1 MYIRNEKDHE
11 LPLSS
16 PTPLQKI
23 GSKLDLNNADLIG
36 CTVKSENEV
45 PQRRFMV
52 VDIYQEMIKNSLTMK
67 NEKNKTLN

>member
-1 MYIRNEKDHE
+1 MYIRDEKDHE

-36 CTVKSENEV
+36 CTVKRENEV

-52 VDIYQEMIKNSLTMK
+52 VDIYQALIKNSLTLK
-67 NEKNKTLN
+67 NRKKNT

>member
-1 MYIRNEKDHE
+1 MFIRDEKDHE

-36 CTVKSENEV
+36 CTVKRENEV

-52 VDIYQEMIKNSLTMK
+52 VDIYQAMIKNSLTMK
-67 NEKNKTLN
+67 NRKKTLKY